1 MYFLFFLD
9 SVRREAA
16 MALGACAVR
25 GFFSRKTAGE
35 EEQAYFRL
43 IDDALKYK
51 ANRKISNCKPAHT
64 VYLLN
69 KFLTSARRSVRI
81 YTGRLARS
89 IGAVRAYA
97 DPEIAASAIEFLRKK
112 DSSLSIIILGEPDVE
127 PGQSIGSHPLLD
139 AISNADG
146 IRGTV
151 SVFRGNSGDWIEF
164 PFHFTIMDSE
174 AARIEFDGNST
185 DAVARFG
192 DAHFGSRLV
201 RVFDAFEQSST
212 LLFQAGAASRDSEKA

>member
-1 MYFLFFLD
+1 M
-9 SVRREAA
+9 
-16 MALGACAVR
+16 
-25 GFFSRKTAGE
+25 
-35 EEQAYFRL
+35 
-43 IDDALKYK
+43 
-51 ANRKISNCKPAHT
+51 
-64 VYLLN
+64 
-69 KFLTSARRSVRI
+69 
-81 YTGRLARS
+81 
-89 IGAVRAYA
+89 
-97 DPEIAASAIEFLRKK
+97 
-112 DSSLSIIILGEPDVE
+112 E

-151 SVFRGNSGDWIEF
+151 SVFRGNPGDWNEF

-201 RVFDAFEQSST
+201 RIFDAFEQSST
-212 LLFQAGAASRDSEKA
+212 LLFQAGAASRESEKA